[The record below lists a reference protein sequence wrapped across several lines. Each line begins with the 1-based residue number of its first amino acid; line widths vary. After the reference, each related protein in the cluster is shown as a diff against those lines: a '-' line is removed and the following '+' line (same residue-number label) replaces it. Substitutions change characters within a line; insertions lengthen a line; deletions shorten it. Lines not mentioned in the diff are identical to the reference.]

1 MTNELF
7 NNSFSK
13 SIYGFTTKS
22 NYNKH
27 VLQAVTNT
35 ATIGHR
41 KNKGWLHFRR
51 DSLLPLIDERKT
63 LIYDYRTLGIG
74 KGDLV
79 KLQLKV
85 AQPAVDD
92 AISLAKTAWSVH
104 QAEKIQ
110 SMRFNSK

>member
-7 NNSFSK
+7 KNSLSK
-13 SIYGFTTKS
+13 SIASFTTNS

-27 VLQAVTNT
+27 ILEAVTNT

-51 DSLLPLIDERKT
+51 DSLLPLIEGRKT

-92 AISLAKTAWSVH
+92 AISLAKADWSAH
-104 QAEKIQ
+104 QA
-110 SMRFNSK
+110 